1 MWAHSSLEVFVN
13 QSRIVSRGWGNEP
26 SKSAMY
32 VHTFELSAFT
42 TILRSVGP
50 VISTRRSTKPGAG
63 GAPFQVALS
72 RICLVSGRKSGK
84 MPLSSSL
91 CLMARRSRRA
101 FRVELKVRWRS
112 AKNAVASLE
121 RMIFWASLTEP
132 WMATSLLMASMSTI
146 LQGLGVLKSIL
157 GRLVMLQLKQETL
170 DNVFES

>member
-1 MWAHSSLEVFVN
+1 MLAHSSLQQFVN
-13 QSRIVSRGWGNEP
+13 QVPIASRLYNEP

-50 VISTRRSTKPGAG
+50 VISTLRSTKPGAG

-91 CLMARRSRRA
+91 CLMTRRSRRA
-101 FRVELKVRWRS
+101 FRVELKVRWSS

-121 RMIFWASLTEP
+121 RMVLWGPLTEP
-132 WMATSLLMASMSTI
+132 WMATSLLRTSMSTI
-146 LQGLGVLKSIL
+146 LQGIGVLNSIL
-157 GRLVMLQLKQETL
+157 V
-170 DNVFES
+170 VV